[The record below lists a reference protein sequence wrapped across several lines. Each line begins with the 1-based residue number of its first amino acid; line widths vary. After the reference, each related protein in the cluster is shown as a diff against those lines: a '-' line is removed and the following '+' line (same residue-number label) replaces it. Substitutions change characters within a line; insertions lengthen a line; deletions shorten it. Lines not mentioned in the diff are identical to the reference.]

1 MSLTVGTRLG
11 PYEILSPLGAGG
23 MGEAYRAR
31 DTRLRRDVA
40 IKILAGHLADRPE
53 LRERFEREARAIA
66 SLNHPH
72 ICTVHDVGHQDGTD
86 YFVMELLDG
95 ETLAQRLRG
104 GALPL
109 SQVLQYGAEIGDAL
123 DKAHRKGVTHRDL
136 KPGNIM
142 LTKSGAKLLDFGL
155 AKLGGSATEHPGEQ
169 ETRDGPITAEGT
181 LLGTMNYMAPEQL
194 EGREADARS
203 DIFAFGAVLYELAT
217 GKKAFEGKSQ
227 ASLIAAI
234 MSSEPPTLSAIQPMT
249 PPALDRIIRKCL
261 RKDPDDRWQS
271 AHDVTD
277 ELKWLVESGSQTATV
292 PLPIPTRPAT
302 GRRLVRAGAAV
313 LMLAALA
320 AAGARY
326 TRPSATPT
334 TAAAIRFTVGPPDKG
349 SFPVPNTN
357 FQFLSVSPD
366 GTKLA
371 FQATDAAGKFQ
382 LWIRGLDATSAN
394 PIPGTEGSGPPSW
407 SPDSRFLAFVADGK
421 LKKVSAS
428 GGPAQT
434 VAEAAAGC
442 CAWSPKGVILFN
454 PALPGPIFQVSD
466 AGVAATPATALDTA
480 ATEVTHTFPY
490 FLPDGEHFLY
500 LSRGASLARSAIYA
514 GSLGS
519 KERVRVLGDA
529 SNVAYVPPGYLLF
542 HRNGTLMAQ
551 PFDAARLATTGD
563 AIPIAERVQ
572 FNAQNRAAS
581 FAASA
586 TGVLAYRSAVSASP
600 RALAWVSRNGTE
612 QLVSVPPRGYQ
623 TARISPD
630 GRRMAVEIAD
640 QQGNQIWVYDIGRE
654 TLTRLTFQGSD
665 NELAIWSPDGK
676 RLTYYSNQ
684 AGPLNLFWQMADGSG
699 GPERLTTSPSAHAAM
714 SWSSDGRLLA
724 FTDNPVGNRD
734 IWVLDTQDGKP
745 KPFLKTTF
753 NEGGAQFSPDGRWMA
768 YVSDESGRGEIYVQP
783 YPGPGGKWQVST
795 DGGLEPRWNRN
806 GRELFYRDGD
816 KMIAVPVSTENGFS
830 AGRPQMLFERR
841 YVSTPLPQ
849 TAGVGDVSADG
860 QRFLM
865 IKEAEQ
871 ESTPISVV
879 VNWLAQLDSRTP
891 RTAP

>member
-11 PYEILSPLGAGG
+11 PYEILAPLGAGG

-31 DTRLRRDVA
+31 DTRLRREVA

-53 LRERFEREARAIA
+53 LRERFEREARTIA

-86 YFVMELLDG
+86 YLVMELLEG
-95 ETLAQRLRG
+95 ETLTQRLRG
-104 GALPL
+104 GALPV
-109 SQVLQYGAEIGDAL
+109 SHVLQYGAEIGDAL

-155 AKLGGSATEHPGEQ
+155 AKLRGSAVEQVGEQ
-169 ETRDGPITAEGT
+169 ETRDEPITAEGT

-194 EGREADARS
+194 EGKEADGRS
-203 DIFAFGAVLYELAT
+203 DIFAFGAVLYEMAT
-217 GKKAFEGKSQ
+217 GRKAFEGKSQ
-227 ASLIAAI
+227 ASLIASI

-249 PPALDRIIRKCL
+249 PPALDRIVRKCL
-261 RKDPDDRWQS
+261 RKDPDERWQS

-277 ELKWLVESGSQTATV
+277 ELKWLAESGPQTATV
-292 PLPIPTRPAT
+292 VLPSPAQRPA
-302 GRRLVRAGAAV
+302 GRRLVWAGAAV
-313 LMLAALA
+313 VVLAALA

-326 TRPSATPT
+326 VRPSVAP
-334 TAAAIRFTVGPPDKG
+334 TAATAVRFTVGPPDKG
-349 SFPVPNTN
+349 SFPAPNTN
-357 FQFLSVSPD
+357 VQFLSVSPD

-371 FQATDAAGKFQ
+371 FQGTDATGKFQ

-394 PIPGTEGSGPPSW
+394 PIPGTEGGGAPAW
-407 SPDSRFLAFVADGK
+407 SPDSRFLAFVVDGK
-421 LKKVSAS
+421 LKKVAAS

-434 VAEAAAGC
+434 VAETAAGC

-454 PALPGPIFQVSD
+454 PVLPGPIFQVSD
-466 AGVAATPATALDTA
+466 AGGAPMPVTALDTA
-480 ATEVTHTFPY
+480 ATEVTHVFPY

-500 LSRGASLARSAIYA
+500 LTRGASPEITAIYA

-519 KERVRVLGDA
+519 KGRVRVLGDA
-529 SNVAYVPPGYLLF
+529 SNVAYVPPGYLVF

-572 FNAQNRAAS
+572 FNAQTRFAS
-581 FAASA
+581 FAASE
-586 TGVLAYRSAVSASP
+586 TGVLAYRSAASATP
-600 RALAWVSRNGTE
+600 RSLVWVSRNGTE
-612 QLVSVPPRGYQ
+612 QLVVPAPRGYQ

-630 GRRMAVEIAD
+630 GRRLAVEIAD

-699 GPERLTTSPSAHAAM
+699 GPERLTTGPAAHAAM

-724 FTDNPVGNRD
+724 FTDNAAGNRD
-734 IWVLDTQDGKP
+734 ILVLDMQDGKA
-745 KPFLKTTF
+745 KPFLKTAF
-753 NEGGAQFSPDGRWMA
+753 NEGGAQFSPDGRWIA
-768 YVSDESGRGEIYVQP
+768 YVSNESGRGEVYVQP

-806 GRELFYRDGD
+806 GRELFYRNGD
-816 KMIAVPVSTENGFS
+816 RMIAVPVSTEGGFS
-830 AGRPQMLFERR
+830 AGKPQMLFERG

-849 TAGVGDVSADG
+849 TGGVGDVSADG

-871 ESTPISVV
+871 ESTPVNVV
-879 VNWLAQLDSRTP
+879 VNWLAQLDQRAP